1 MFALVADVSSA
12 CARAPV
18 ERPDTVTGIVVVA
31 LAVVIGVTLGL
42 SASSTE
48 GSSGGDPSIAHRRS
62 SYLLRMKLSTLW
74 SGGGVPLL
82 QTCLPIC
89 ICTFIPPLLD
99 GMHLLR
105 CPDIKVNRF
114 NTAYVR
120 AHAAMNTGTT
130 NAQET
135 PDIPRRPSRIIPLA
149 VRTLL
154 ILWLL
159 HE

>member
-18 ERPDTVTGIVVVA
+18 ERPDTVAGIVVVA

-74 SGGGVPLL
+74 SGGACPSFRPVSY
-82 QTCLPIC
+82 T
-89 ICTFIPPLLD
+89 
-99 GMHLLR
+99 HL
-105 CPDIKVNRF
+105 
-114 NTAYVR
+114 R
-120 AHAAMNTGTT
+120 AH
-130 NAQET
+130 ET
-135 PDIPRRPSRIIPLA
+135 
-149 VRTLL
+149 
-154 ILWLL
+154 
-159 HE
+159 